1 MRAGVA
7 MLAAVVLMG
16 MGMCGCGGSGT
27 TTTTTTQT
35 QTVAPSIAS
44 TTNANLQNGA
54 LLVNLGFTTPGS
66 LIYYTV
72 DGSTPTTNSTRYSAP
87 FLVDSNATI
96 EAVAQAPGD
105 LVSTVV
111 SQTYTLNIPSGTL
124 VWSDEFTNSAG
135 ANAQPNPTIWSYVTG
150 ADTNASV
157 DIHCAYGSSTSPCN
171 PSFPNSYV
179 GTDGTLHIVAQQ
191 PSAGVYTS
199 ARMETQGA
207 FSFQYGRLEARIQVP
222 EGQGVWPAF
231 WLLGNN
237 IATVGWPAC
246 GEMDVME
253 RINAAG
259 LPPAGTQSNPP
270 AGTTDWNEG
279 SIHGTGFTG
288 GNLGSTFDFTGGAT
302 AAGWH
307 TYGMIKT
314 PNSIAYY
321 VVDPTHPYATF
332 TPSSIAG
339 LSGSV
344 WPFDNG
350 QANYIIL
357 NIALGG
363 SWPGPVDSTTTF
375 PVTMLVDY
383 VRLYTN

>member
-1 MRAGVA
+1 
-7 MLAAVVLMG
+7 MLAAAVLAVL
-16 MGMCGCGGSGT
+16 GMCGCGGGPT
-27 TTTTTTQT
+27 TSTTTTTQT
-35 QTVAPSIAS
+35 QTAPPGISTFSSIA
-44 TTNANLQNGA
+44 TQNGA
-54 LLVNLGFTTPGS
+54 VMVNLGFTTPGS

-72 DGSTPTTNSTRYSAP
+72 DGSTPTTSSTRFTAP
-87 FLVDSNATI
+87 FLVDQSETVK
-96 EAVAQAPGD
+96 AVAQAPGD
-105 LVSTVV
+105 LVSTVAQ
-111 SQTYTLNIPSGTL
+111 SAFNLNIPSGTL
-124 VWSDEFTNSAG
+124 VWSDDFTNTTG
-135 ANAQPNPTIWSYVTG
+135 ANVQPSVTNWTYLTG
-150 ADTNASV
+150 TDTNSSV

-171 PSFPNSYV
+171 PNFPNSYV
-179 GTDGTLHIVAQQ
+179 GTDGYLHIVAQQ

-199 ARMETQGA
+199 ASMVTQGL

-237 IATVGWPAC
+237 EATVGWPAC

-259 LPPAGTQSNPP
+259 LPPSGTQSNPL

-321 VVDPTHPYATF
+321 VDDPTHPYATF
-332 TPSSIAG
+332 TPSSITA

-350 QANYIIL
+350 QGNYIIL

-363 SWPGPVDSTTTF
+363 SWPGPVNATTTF

>member
-16 MGMCGCGGSGT
+16 MVMCGCGGSGT
-27 TTTTTTQT
+27 TTTTTSQT

-72 DGSTPTTNSTRYSAP
+72 DGSTPTTNSARFTTP
-87 FLVDSNATI
+87 FLVDSNTTI

-105 LVSTVV
+105 LVSTVA
-111 SQTYTLNIPSGTL
+111 SRTFTLNIPSGTL
-124 VWSDEFTNSAG
+124 AWSDEFTNTTG
-135 ANAQPNPTIWSYVTG
+135 ANVEPNPSIWMNVSGV
-150 ADTNASV
+150 DTNSSV

-171 PSFPNSYV
+171 PNFPNSYV
-179 GTDGTLHIVAQQ
+179 GTDGYLHIVAQQ

-199 ARMETQGA
+199 ARMETLGA
-207 FSFQYGRLEARIQVP
+207 FSFQYGRLEARIEVP

-237 IATVGWPAC
+237 EATVGWPGC

-288 GNLGSTFDFTGGAT
+288 GNLGGTFDFTGGAT

-321 VVDPTHPYATF
+321 VDDPTHPYATF

-350 QANYIIL
+350 QGNYIIL

-363 SWPGPVDSTTTF
+363 TWPGPVDATTTF